1 MGLLYIK
8 RFIVTI
14 VGVMLLTPSMAR
26 AQCVATEHA
35 STVASVVSNIATN
48 LASTSLWIEFWWV
61 PEVIQP
67 AFANMAKQWTI
78 SDMDT
83 MKTISTLMD
92 SKQEEVTKKTIEDLK
107 TRYAVAV
114 QPSEPVCSRI
124 SNSSNYL
131 ASSFKAKSVN
141 RTLLQNSIAQQ
152 TGGLGSPS
160 GSGASAYSRARF
172 DHFINNSC
180 SDSELGGVTDGV
192 CSIADANKVNSDISP
207 VYHFGKYTVEGNDP
221 QGTEGPAHL
230 NAFVENVCG
239 GFTLDVLPS
248 EYFDD
253 FDRQELLLDMYG
265 YWQYQGFCRDSIMS
279 FAAFKA
285 PSDQVMSPYQRA
297 TLEEVG
303 MTNDEI
309 TLLYGDAPSRQAQM
323 DIMMLTHRNPVSLGI
338 EQMDSE
344 NNLYA
349 GDVLNLATD
358 FMLSHEHYN
367 LMVQETRNLALF
379 LSMQLKEQR
388 AKANADLL
396 SVNNNGKKS

>member
-1 MGLLYIK
+1 
-8 RFIVTI
+8 
-14 VGVMLLTPSMAR
+14 
-26 AQCVATEHA
+26 
-35 STVASVVSNIATN
+35 
-48 LASTSLWIEFWWV
+48 
-61 PEVIQP
+61 
-67 AFANMAKQWTI
+67 
-78 SDMDT
+78 
-83 MKTISTLMD
+83 
-92 SKQEEVTKKTIEDLK
+92 
-107 TRYAVAV
+107 
-114 QPSEPVCSRI
+114 
-124 SNSSNYL
+124 
-131 ASSFKAKSVN
+131 
-141 RTLLQNSIAQQ
+141 
-152 TGGLGSPS
+152 
-160 GSGASAYSRARF
+160 
-172 DHFINNSC
+172 
-180 SDSELGGVTDGV
+180 
-192 CSIADANKVNSDISP
+192 
-207 VYHFGKYTVEGNDP
+207 
-221 QGTEGPAHL
+221 
-230 NAFVENVCG
+230 
-239 GFTLDVLPS
+239 
-248 EYFDD
+248 
-253 FDRQELLLDMYG
+253 MYG